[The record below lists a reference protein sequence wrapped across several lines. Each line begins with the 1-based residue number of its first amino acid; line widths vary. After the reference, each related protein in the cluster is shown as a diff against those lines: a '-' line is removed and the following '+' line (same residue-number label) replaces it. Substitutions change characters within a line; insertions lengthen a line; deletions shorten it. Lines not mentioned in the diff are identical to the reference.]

1 MVERVQVLSVPY
13 ASRTASVCLDLD
25 FPHLHREVIHHFTAI
40 EFFQTQWFTVSH
52 RQSTMLRS
60 SFMIHMIWISY
71 HSHDLDFQW
80 VFVPI
85 WTGGIVYRKREHYLG
100 HRIKVIPQNNTGL
113 ICSAVLVHLSLQDRQ
128 ETAPNSMMT
137 RSLNNRGQKGHC
149 FPLFCYPPVV
159 NENSPTFMGKER

>member
-60 SFMIHMIWISY
+60 SFMIHMIWIFSESLFLY
-71 HSHDLDFQW
+71 EQEALY
-80 VFVPI
+80 
-85 WTGGIVYRKREHYLG
+85 IVKESTTLG
-100 HRIKVIPQNNTGL
+100 T
-113 ICSAVLVHLSLQDRQ
+113 
-128 ETAPNSMMT
+128 E
-137 RSLNNRGQKGHC
+137 
-149 FPLFCYPPVV
+149 
-159 NENSPTFMGKER
+159 

>member
-1 MVERVQVLSVPY
+1 MVVRVQVLSVSY

-25 FPHLHREVIHHFTAI
+25 FPHLRREVIHHFTGI
-40 EFFQTQWFTVSH
+40 EFFQTHWFTVSH
-52 RQSTMLRS
+52 RQSTGLRS
-60 SFMIHMIWISY
+60 SFMIHMIWISH

-149 FPLFCYPPVV
+149 FPFILL
-159 NENSPTFMGKER
+159 PTCG